1 MLQLMDEEKYNFPEV
16 EVIQDSMELQIDI
29 VYAIRIIQKN
39 DRGRQGRQRIMLIL
53 QNLQAQIQKAE
64 QLRKLREGKL

>member
-1 MLQLMDEEKYNFPEV
+1 MLQLMDEEKYNFPEI
-16 EVIQDSMELQIDI
+16 EVFQDSMDLQIDI

-53 QNLQAQIQKAE
+53 
-64 QLRKLREGKL
+64 